1 MTSVEMKTLS
11 KLSDEQK
18 NIKILN
24 ESIDKINE
32 TLADGLK
39 AYEFMQKQTS
49 KAKGTV
55 NKKSHEEDLKKFK
68 DRIDALEGVKKKIK
82 SEILKYEKKIAKK
95 SKKGGRRTRKKRG
108 KRTRRRKS
116 KRKKRRTRRAGTL
129 KQSTEPG
136 KRGLTDRE
144 IELRRAGTL
153 KQSKEP
159 GKRGLTDREI
169 ALRKA
174 RRTKKLEKVSE
185 NMQKSLRQ
193 LSISSRERSASPP
206 GFDNFMKDYI
216 TPPSTPTSGGKKT
229 RKKRRRKR
237 RR

>member
-1 MTSVEMKTLS
+1 MTGVVEMKNLNVS
-11 KLSDEQK
+11 PEQVTI
-18 NIKILN
+18 NILG
-24 ESIDKINE
+24 ESLDKINE
-32 TLADGLK
+32 SLRQGKL

-68 DRIDALEGVKKKIK
+68 DGIDDLEKVKKEIQEEIKKIK
-82 SEILKYEKKIAKK
+82 TEIS

-108 KRTRRRKS
+108 KRTRRRKR

-129 KQSTEPG
+129 KQSKVPG

-144 IELRRAGTL
+144 IELR
-153 KQSKEP
+153 SK
-159 GKRGLTDREI
+159 
-169 ALRKA
+169 
-174 RRTKKLEKVSE
+174 RRRDKIEKVS
-185 NMQKSLRQ
+185 NNIRSKFGDRFSN
-193 LSISSRERSASPP
+193 LSISHDRSPSPP
-206 GFDNFMKDYI
+206 GFDSFMKTHI
-216 TPPSTPTSGGKKT
+216 TPPSTPPSGGKKT